1 MNLSK
6 LLFCCLSFTL
16 IAQLSAQATE
26 MDDRAAVAKV
36 IHTIFDGMK
45 NADSSGLAALFH
57 PEASLKTVFT
67 NQEGEVVLRGGSISN
82 WLEGMSSA
90 SAGDWVE
97 HLYQVEIRIDAEM
110 ATAWTPYRFDYQG
123 QVSHCGVNNF
133 QFVKT
138 GTDGQWQVAAII
150 DTRRREGCPELPEGS
165 EEERLN
171 KLVDNWHEAAAK
183 ADSAAYFG
191 AMAENSIFIGTDP
204 AEHWTREAFI
214 SFAAPYFAKG
224 NAWDFTATERHL
236 FISPDSRLV
245 YWDELLD
252 TWMGPCRGTGVAERQ
267 FDGSYLIEHYTLSVT
282 IPNDKIENFIDLLKV
297 E

>member
-6 LLFCCLSFTL
+6 LFLSLLAFSAIL
-16 IAQLSAQATE
+16 QLSAQTTNME
-26 MDDRAAVAKV
+26 ERAAVAKV

-45 NADSSGLAALFH
+45 NADSTGLAELFH

-67 NQEGEVVLRGGSISN
+67 NQEGEVVLREGSITN

-123 QVSHCGVNNF
+123 AVSHCGVNNF
-133 QFVKT
+133 QFVRT
-138 GTDGQWQVAAII
+138 GPGGSWQVAAII
-150 DTRRREGCPELPEGS
+150 DTRRRQDCPELPEGT
-165 EEERLN
+165 EKERLN
-171 KLVDNWHEAAAK
+171 TLVDNWHKAAAE
-183 ADSAAYFG
+183 ADSTAYFG
-191 AMAENSIFIGTDP
+191 TMADHSIFIGTDP
-204 AEHWTREAFI
+204 AEHWTRAEFI
-214 SFAAPYFAKG
+214 EFAAPYFARG
-224 NAWDFTATERHL
+224 EAWDFTATERHL

-252 TWMGPCRGTGVAERQ
+252 TWMGPCRGTGIAERQ
-267 FDGSYLIEHYTLSVT
+267 FDGSYLIVHYTLSVT
-282 IPNDKIENFIDLLKV
+282 VPNDKIQGFISLL
-297 E
+297 ESE